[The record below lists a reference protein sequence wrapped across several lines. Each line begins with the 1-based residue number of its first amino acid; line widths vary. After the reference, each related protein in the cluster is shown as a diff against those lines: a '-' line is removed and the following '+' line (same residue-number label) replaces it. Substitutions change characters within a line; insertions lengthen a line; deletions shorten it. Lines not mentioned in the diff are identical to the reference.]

1 MTNQG
6 VLERPKNR
14 AKVMAWLVEGKG
26 PAEIASLI
34 TTKTQPVSRQA
45 VQAFRDRHADE
56 LAPLVEAVEKQITDY
71 AIASKVN
78 RIAALDDMLAR
89 LQAEVAEYGIAIT
102 EVEYNTDGDEERRI
116 ETRNFRAGLVRE
128 FRGLMRDAAE
138 ELGQMPKTAAV
149 ALNDNRTYIL
159 QVVKSDDSIALG

>member
-1 MTNQG
+1 LTNQG

-14 AKVMAWLVEGKG
+14 AKVLAWLVEGKG
-26 PAEIASLI
+26 PAEIATLI
-34 TTKTQPVSRQA
+34 STKGQPVSRQA

-56 LAPLVEAVEKQITDY
+56 LAPMVEAVEKQITDY

-78 RIAALDDMLAR
+78 RIAALDR
-89 LQAEVAEYGIAIT
+89 LLGGMEREVADYGLI
-102 EVEYNTDGDEERRI
+102 EDSEDGRY
-116 ETRNFRAGLVRE
+116 FRDKLVKE
-128 FRGLMRDAAE
+128 IRGVLRDAAE

-149 ALNDNRTYIL
+149 ELNDNRTYIL